1 MKNRKF
7 RIILNF
13 AIFILN
19 FSLPGLRLGAL
30 LLALTAALPGC
41 GDIFT
46 WVPRLGTG
54 GRYLEGRDQF
64 LRGKGGNMDTAIEAL
79 QAVVK
84 DDPTYKDSMTLL
96 GRAYYRKGHHDISRQ
111 VLERAL
117 LINNNDEVAWLNL
130 GLAQLKLG
138 QEDVGM
144 ETLGGAITLVSKVS
158 RSGYRNFPNWDSKGT
173 VRTAISRAVVAY
185 KKGLEEKDG
194 LIRAA
199 EIIML
204 RMDDEEN
211 FQRIDMSRELR
222 RNR

>member
-1 MKNRKF
+1 MKNKRFEINLKF
-7 RIILNF
+7 VFCILHF
-13 AIFILN
+13 AFTALIF
-19 FSLPGLRLGAL
+19 A
-30 LLALTAALPGC
+30 GC

-64 LRGKGGNMDTAIEAL
+64 LRGRGGNMDTAIEAL
-79 QAVVK
+79 QVVVK

-96 GRAYYRKGHHDISRQ
+96 GRAYYRKGHYDISRQ

-117 LINNNDEVAWLNL
+117 LLNKDDEVAWLNL

-138 QEDVGM
+138 DDDAGM

-158 RSGYRNFPNWDSKGT
+158 RSGYRNFPRWDSKGV

-194 LIRAA
+194 IVRAVELI
-199 EIIML
+199 L
-204 RMDDEEN
+204 VRMDDEEN
-211 FQRIDMSRELR
+211 FQKIDTSREWR
-222 RNR
+222 RNQP

>member
-1 MKNRKF
+1 MFTGAGFNR
-7 RIILNF
+7 LV
-13 AIFILN
+13 
-19 FSLPGLRLGAL
+19 LPAL
-30 LLALTAALPGC
+30 LLALAAALPGC

-54 GRYLEGRDQF
+54 GRYNEGKDQF
-64 LRGKGGNMDTAIEAL
+64 LRGPRGGSMDTAIEAL

-96 GRAYYRKGHHDISRQ
+96 GRAYYRKGYFDISRQ

-117 LINNNDEVAWLNL
+117 LINKDDEIAWLNL

-138 QEDVGM
+138 QDDAGM

-158 RSGYRNFPNWDSKGT
+158 RGGTPGYRGFPNWDSKGT

-194 LIRAA
+194 VIRAA
-199 EIIML
+199 EVIL
-204 RMDDEEN
+204 VRMDDEEN
-211 FQRIDMSRELR
+211 FQRIDVSREWR
-222 RNR
+222 RSSGR

>member
-1 MKNRKF
+1 MSRKGSNI
-7 RIILNF
+7 RLT
-13 AIFILN
+13 LT
-19 FSLPGLRLGAL
+19 GLRRFPLCAL
-30 LLALTAALPGC
+30 LLALGAALAGC

-64 LRGKGGNMDTAIEAL
+64 LRGRGGSMDTAIEAL

-96 GRAYYRKGHHDISRQ
+96 GRAYYRRGHYDISRQ
-111 VLERAL
+111 LLERAL
-117 LINNNDEVAWLNL
+117 LLNKDDEVAWLNL

-138 QEDVGM
+138 QDDAAM
-144 ETLGGAITLVSKVS
+144 ETLGGAITLVSKAS
-158 RSGYRNFPNWDSKGT
+158 RSGYRGYVNWDSKGI
-173 VRTAISRAVVAY
+173 VRTAVSRAVVAY

-194 LIRAA
+194 IVRAA
-199 EIIML
+199 ETILL

-211 FQRIDMSRELR
+211 FQRIDDSRQ
-222 RNR
+222 RNRTTR

>member
-1 MKNRKF
+1 M
-7 RIILNF
+7 L
-13 AIFILN
+13 
-19 FSLPGLRLGAL
+19 LPVL
-30 LLALTAALPGC
+30 LLTLAAALPGC
-41 GDIFT
+41 SDIFSS
-46 WVPRLGTG
+46 VPRFGTG

-64 LRGKGGNMDTAIEAL
+64 LRGRGGNMDTAIEAL

-96 GRAYYRKGHHDISRQ
+96 GRAYYRKGYFDISRQ

-117 LINNNDEVAWLNL
+117 LINKDDEVAWLNL

-138 QEDVGM
+138 QDDAGM

-158 RSGYRNFPNWDSKGT
+158 RSGYRNFPHWDSKGT

-199 EIIML
+199 EVIL
-204 RMDDEEN
+204 VRMDDEEN
-211 FQRIDMSRELR
+211 FQKIDVSREWR
-222 RNR
+222 RTK

>member
-1 MKNRKF
+1 MNGKRSSD
-7 RIILNF
+7 RLT
-13 AIFILN
+13 LT
-19 FSLPGLRLGAL
+19 GLSRFTLGAL
-30 LLALTAALPGC
+30 LLTLIAALPAC
-41 GDIFT
+41 GDIFSY
-46 WVPRLGTG
+46 VPRLGTG

-64 LRGKGGNMDTAIEAL
+64 LRGRGGNMDTAIEAL

-96 GRAYYRKGHHDISRQ
+96 GRAYYRKGHFDISRQ

-117 LINNNDEVAWLNL
+117 LINKDDEVAWLNL
-130 GLAQLKLG
+130 ALAQLRLG
-138 QEDVGM
+138 QDDAGM

-185 KKGLEEKDG
+185 KKGLEEKDN
-194 LIRAA
+194 LTRAS
-199 EIIML
+199 ETILL

-211 FQRIDMSRELR
+211 FQKIDVAREWR
-222 RNR
+222 RSTK